1 MAFNLTKNGIE
12 SDRKGTPVLNSLLKS
27 LSKSLLLPE
36 VPNGTVNQPFAR
48 KAVPQIQGAVSLAN
62 ARVSV
67 LLAEGSST
75 RDTVPLVQV
84 PLDEDDLTPV
94 RIKIY
99 FD

>member
-27 LSKSLLLPE
+27 FSKSLLLPD
-36 VPNGTVNQPFAR
+36 VPNGTVNPPFAR
-48 KAVPQIQGAVSLAN
+48 KTVPLIQDTVSLAN

-67 LLAEGSST
+67 HLAEASST
-75 RDTVPLVQV
+75 RDTVPSVQV
-84 PLDEDDLTPV
+84 LLDEDDLTPV
-94 RIKIY
+94 RITIY